1 MAQKKRDM
9 NGKKSCRRRST
20 GRRSETRRKREKE
33 RDKEGKERGDARVEW
48 ASIEPR
54 ILPSTHTADGPALL
68 NVFRGWLEIL
78 APMAVKLHGKTL
90 TNYWPSGH

>member
-1 MAQKKRDM
+1 MICAPRNEAANGPEKKGYEREEILPEEID
-9 NGKKSCRRRST
+9 GK
-20 GRRSETRRKREKE
+20 EEREKKKERERE
-33 RDKEGKERGDARVEW
+33 RDKEGKERGDARIEW

-78 APMAVKLHGKTL
+78 GPDGRKT
-90 TNYWPSGH
+90 TR